1 MFNGND
7 FGLFYQYLPD
17 NIYSLEGKK
26 CFGGKKGK
34 LKVIRMTAA
43 IAIIEKLPLFIIGKL
58 KNPRF
63 FKMLNICPTNMSL
76 KGRVG

>member
-26 CFGGKKGK
+26 CFGGKKSK

-43 IAIIEKLPLFIIGKL
+43 IAITESFPYLL
-58 KNPRF
+58 
-63 FKMLNICPTNMSL
+63 
-76 KGRVG
+76 